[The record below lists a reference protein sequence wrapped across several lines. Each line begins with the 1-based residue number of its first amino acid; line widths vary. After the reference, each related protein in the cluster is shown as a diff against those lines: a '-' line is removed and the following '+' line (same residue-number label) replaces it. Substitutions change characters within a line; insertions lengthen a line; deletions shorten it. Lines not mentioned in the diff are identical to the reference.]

1 MAPSLLNYV
10 QLLSFMYYYLLFIS
24 YLFIIAM
31 CSCYLV
37 ERQALAVRLDLCF
50 RSVYFFFIREYLP
63 NRLTY
68 LNKSLHDDGKWLG
81 IEHGGFE
88 FLNF

>member
-10 QLLSFMYYYLLFIS
+10 QLLSFMYYYLLCIS
-24 YLFIIAM
+24 YLFIIAT

-50 RSVYFFFIREYLP
+50 RFVYLFIFIREYLP
-63 NRLTY
+63 NR
-68 LNKSLHDDGKWLG
+68 
-81 IEHGGFE
+81 
-88 FLNF
+88 